1 MTDRKLKKGDR
12 ALCKLAPE
20 INAEIELSV
29 YGPNGSEQASAA
41 SSWETAKLLAKAFE
55 RIEQLEALVEG
66 MRISQPQVSNAAAL
80 RAAVAATEMPLYE
93 DCSIK
98 ARGSFC
104 EADDLLAIADEL
116 EAH

>member
-41 SSWETAKLLAKAFE
+41 SSWEN
-55 RIEQLEALVEG
+55 RQ
-66 MRISQPQVSNAAAL
+66 
-80 RAAVAATEMPLYE
+80 
-93 DCSIK
+93 
-98 ARGSFC
+98 
-104 EADDLLAIADEL
+104 IASKGF
-116 EAH
+116 